1 MTSPDSTARPTPESA
16 PPQSPYPAP
25 YPSPG
30 LYPPMPLWGYPP
42 IPPAG
47 YAPMPAYPVG
57 YYALRPQPRNGLGL
71 ASVILGPIGLLPSL
85 LTLAPIIGLA
95 YMVFALP
102 LAGTGLGLGI
112 AGLRRVRA
120 GVATNRGATKTGLW
134 FSAIDLG
141 LMILGIVIAIIAAHN
156 ATPTSG
162 CVPIQ
167 GYSC

>member
-1 MTSPDSTARPTPESA
+1 
-16 PPQSPYPAP
+16 
-25 YPSPG
+25 
-30 LYPPMPLWGYPP
+30 MPLWGYPP

-47 YAPMPAYPVG
+47 YVPMPAYPVG

-71 ASVILGPIGLLPSL
+71 ASGNSRAYRAIALAPHV
-85 LTLAPIIGLA
+85 APIIGLA